1 MAFIVEVV
9 LSALGEVLIQLVGEG
24 ILEGGW
30 RWCAAPFS
38 DRRHAH
44 PVIAGASL
52 LGLGGIM
59 GLIGWLLVPE
69 PLLSHAPVPGA
80 SLLLSP
86 LVTGG
91 VMEFYGRWRRKSGYT
106 TSSASTFWGGAVFAF
121 GMALVRFLLL
131 RS

>member
-1 MAFIVEVV
+1 MAFIVELV

-30 RWCAAPFS
+30 RWLVAPFS
-38 DRRHAH
+38 DRRHVH
-44 PVIAGASL
+44 PVIAGAGL
-52 LGLGGIM
+52 FVLGGIM
-59 GLIGWLLVPE
+59 GWIGWLFVPE

-91 VMEFYGRWRRKSGYT
+91 VMALYGRWRSKRGHA
-106 TSSASTFWGGAVFAF
+106 TSSASTFWGGGLFAF
-121 GMALVRFLLL
+121 GMAFVRFLLL